1 MCCFF
6 RGAVTANVLNFHRI
20 GLCAWSIFAISI
32 IKPSCSIKLPNKS
45 FIDIG
50 YAYRNFRY
58 FLSLNQNFCVF
69 RQEIKVLVFFDT
81 KSKYELFCTK
91 NCLNQTVRLFF
102 KTRNSSFSHTNK
114 IWHFSYA
121 EFENSTQVL
130 TREQK
135 NKQNSVFWKMF
146 IEAMPFIYCTCRSNF
161 PIFLLLT

>member
-50 YAYRNFRY
+50 YAYRKFRY

-81 KSKYELFCTK
+81 KSKYEL
-91 NCLNQTVRLFF
+91 
-102 KTRNSSFSHTNK
+102 
-114 IWHFSYA
+114 Y
-121 EFENSTQVL
+121 STQVL